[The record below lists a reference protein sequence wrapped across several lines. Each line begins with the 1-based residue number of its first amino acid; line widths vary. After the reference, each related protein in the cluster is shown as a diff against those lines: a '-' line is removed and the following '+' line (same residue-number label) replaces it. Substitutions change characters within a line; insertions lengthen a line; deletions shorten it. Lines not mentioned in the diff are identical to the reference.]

1 MTVLLPLRNSDSARF
16 SIVGGDRD
24 FGDCSVVPV
33 VLVVKIVVV
42 AWRTEGSVLD
52 ATDELIRG
60 LVDGVQDT
68 DCSLA

>member
-1 MTVLLPLRNSDSARF
+1 M
-16 SIVGGDRD
+16 GGDRD